1 MHLKDDKEIVL
12 AALREP
18 LSGDSGK
25 PYIPS
30 SNGIAYSF
38 ASERLRDDEDVLRV
52 ALQVENTGR
61 LDNVANLSLA
71 SERLRSD
78 PALMLSLGADQEV
91 NCPKYFS

>member
-1 MHLKDDKEIVL
+1 MVL

-18 LSGDSGK
+18 LSGDSDR

-38 ASERLRDDEDVLRV
+38 ASERLRDDSDVLRV
-52 ALQVENTGR
+52 ALQVEKYGR
-61 LDNVANLSLA
+61 LDEVPNLSLA
-71 SERLRSD
+71 SERLRAD

-91 NCPKYFS
+91 KPQTA